1 MYAAITEGA
10 PVKTTAADGEAK
22 SLASEAH
29 ADSLR
34 MLAKQDVEIFTMIMD
49 AMEA

>member
-10 PVKTTAADGEAK
+10 PVKTTAADGEAT
-22 SLASEAH
+22 SPESEAC
-29 ADSLR
+29 ADDLP